1 MPEAPRLTCSQV
13 KMLPSFQQN
22 GFTNLSH
29 PRHDSPIRM
38 GLWPA
43 YPGLEGITIRFT
55 KIRGKYGAW
64 AAPNDMIKSGTFR
77 RHPTPG
83 AARKRIRHF
92 GLVLVHHN
100 KAGWADERARCH
112 SKLMRCEMLLLQD
125 FQSFRAIGNI
135 LTRFSILSSRCFPC
149 FKNLQDSRNWCCKLA
164 PSRHQRLEVGFKDKL
179 TRRPSCFQV
188 QGRSQISFQPR
199 SNMPWRRVA
208 VQPESFFGHG
218 PRASKVFLQYL

>member
-1 MPEAPRLTCSQV
+1 MTCSQV

-149 FKNLQDSRNWCCKLA
+149 FKFAKSPRFTQLVLQVGAFAAPKVRSGIQGQVNSQALVLPSPREVADFVPAKVQHALA
-164 PSRHQRLEVGFKDKL
+164 KSSSP
-179 TRRPSCFQV
+179 T
-188 QGRSQISFQPR
+188 
-199 SNMPWRRVA
+199 
-208 VQPESFFGHG
+208 
-218 PRASKVFLQYL
+218 